1 MSRKSITLTDKNN
14 AWLRYQAEE
23 TGEYNTKSELI
34 NDLVRR
40 ARRVEEINKKLE
52 ASETSGLVE
61 QSSED
66 MLKEFKYRIK
76 R

>member
-1 MSRKSITLTDKNN
+1 MSRQSITLTDKNDD
-14 AWLRYQAEE
+14 WLRYQVEE

-34 NDLVRR
+34 NDLVRQ
-40 ARRVEEINKKLE
+40 ARRIEEINKKLE
-52 ASETSGLVE
+52 ASENSGLVE
-61 QSSED
+61 RSPED

>member
-1 MSRKSITLTDKNN
+1 MSRQSITLTDKNDD
-14 AWLRYQAEE
+14 WLRYQVEE
-23 TGEYNTKSELI
+23 TGEYSSKSELI

-40 ARRVEEINKKLE
+40 ARRVEKINKKLE

>member
-1 MSRKSITLTDKNN
+1 MSRQSITLTDKND
-14 AWLRYQAEE
+14 AWLRYQVEE

>member
-1 MSRKSITLTDKNN
+1 LTDKND
-14 AWLRYQAEE
+14 AWLRYQVEE

>member
-1 MSRKSITLTDKNN
+1 MSRQSITLTDKNDD
-14 AWLRYQAEE
+14 WLRYQVEE

-34 NDLVRR
+34 NDLVRQ
-40 ARRVEEINKKLE
+40 ARRIEEINKKLE
-52 ASETSGLVE
+52 ASENSGLVE

>member
-1 MSRKSITLTDKNN
+1 MSRQSITLTDKNG
-14 AWLRYQAEE
+14 AWLRYQVEE